1 MTHFYSSSRFLAC
14 PACSSFGLTYVEQLM
29 SFVFLFFFHSLRSR
43 QLRTWFRSKRG
54 ETAQLFLACL
64 ERVKL
69 LAFLKWMRFLAA
81 ARPGKTAEATHSR
94 PGTVRLDARPL
105 TSKIQR
111 VDVKDHS
118 VCCSERRRRDQL
130 EREGAKK
137 RRRRPAGR
145 KTTLSVSSALV

>member
-29 SFVFLFFFHSLRSR
+29 SFGFFRSLRSR
-43 QLRTWFRSKRG
+43 QLRTWFRSKWG

-111 VDVKDHS
+111 VDVKDPS
-118 VCCSERRRRDQL
+118 VCCSGRHRRDQL

-137 RRRRPAGR
+137 RRRGAAGM